1 MGKKARLKA
10 ATTAARAKPAVTG
23 EVPAVGGREPCP
35 CGSGRRYKACHGR
48 AAIDR
53 ATAFVARPFEG
64 LAGECDWIALREFVP
79 AATAT
84 LRLAGKNRGRTVT
97 LATVLPA
104 AVPAISRADGEVL
117 VALSTQAGT
126 GDPSRSIAAAIE
138 AGLAAEPDQPVEV
151 DESATDGAR
160 LQDLLDPDAPPEVTV
175 HDGFEFWLTGNA
187 DPGEWA
193 GLLEQA
199 NTAAHPT
206 KRLSSAP
213 AAYWCEMGDRHY
225 LRWVL
230 PHRENPLLDALARLH
245 AAGHSDLG
253 DGSRL
258 LGTFRAS
265 GLLVPVWDLP
275 VDRAADHFE
284 GPLAEIDKRLTEALA
299 TDAPLTSAERRARD
313 GLRTRQ
319 LTIR

>member
-1 MGKKARLKA
+1 MGKKARLRA
-10 ATTAARAKPAVTG
+10 ATTAARPKPAATG
-23 EVPAVGGREPCP
+23 EIPVVGGREPCP

-48 AAIDR
+48 AGAER
-53 ATAFVARPFEG
+53 TTAFVARPFEG
-64 LAGECDWIALREFVP
+64 VAGECDWVALREFVP

-84 LRLAGKNRGRTVT
+84 LRLTGKNRGRTVT

-104 AVPAISRADGEVL
+104 AAPAISRADGEVL
-117 VALSTQAGT
+117 VALNTQAGA
-126 GDPSRSIAAAIE
+126 GDPSRSIGAAIE
-138 AGLAAEPDQPVEV
+138 AGLAAEPGQPVEV
-151 DESATDGAR
+151 DETATTGPR
-160 LQDLLDPDAPPEVTV
+160 LQDLLDPDAAPEITV
-175 HDGFEFWLTGNA
+175 HDGFEFWLTGDA

-199 NTAAHPT
+199 NTAAYPT
-206 KRLSSAP
+206 KRLSSAS

-230 PHRENPLLDALARLH
+230 PYPENPLLDALARLH
-245 AAGHSDLG
+245 SAGHSDLG
-253 DGSRL
+253 DGTRL

-275 VDRAADHFE
+275 ADRTADQLE
-284 GPLAEIDKRLTEALA
+284 DPLTDIDKRLTEAIA
-299 TDAPLTSAERRARD
+299 ADAPLTSAERRARD